1 MAPPP
6 FLFLSLRNSL
16 ANLSIENWP
25 LGKDQFNFVSVII
38 KTSMLFLIIYLKLVS
53 AIFYQIFMLS
63 PNDSFSKTIKNVFY
77 FI

>member
-16 ANLSIENWP
+16 ANPSIENWP
-25 LGKDQFNFVSVII
+25 LGKDESNFVSVII

-53 AIFYQIFMLS
+53 AIFYQIFMPS